1 MSSLNTQIRKDI
13 VNMVY
18 NANSGHIGGSLS
30 LVEIMHTLYFKIMN
44 IDPKNPK
51 MEGRDIL
58 IMSKGHASAVLYST
72 LAHRG
77 YFSTDELLTYRKL
90 GSRLQGHP
98 SKKNLEC
105 IEASTGSLGQGIC
118 IAVGVA
124 LGYKLDKKDGKVF
137 AIAGDGEAQ
146 EGTFWESAMAAAN
159 YKLDNYTLI
168 IDNNGLQ
175 IDGKNEDVMCL
186 GDLEAKM
193 KAFGFETF
201 IVDGH
206 NEKELEEVFAKKV
219 SGKPKC
225 VIAKT
230 VKGKGVSFM
239 ENAVGWHGKAPNKEE
254 YERAMEELN
263 KLD

>member
-13 VNMVY
+13 VSMVY

-51 MEGRDIL
+51 MDGRDIF

-77 YFSTDELLTYRKL
+77 FFPTDELLTFRKL

-105 IEASTGSLGQGIC
+105 IEASTGSLGQGVC
-118 IAVGVA
+118 IALGAA
-124 LGYKLDKKDGKVF
+124 LGYKLDKKDARVF
-137 AIAGDGEAQ
+137 VVAGDGEAQ

-168 IDNNGLQ
+168 IDHNGLQ
-175 IDGKNEDVMCL
+175 IDGKNDEVMSL

-201 IVDGH
+201 VIDGH
-206 NEKELEEVFAKKV
+206 NEKELEEVFNKKV

-225 VIAKT
+225 VIAQT

-239 ENAVGWHGKAPNKEE
+239 ENNVGWHGKAPNKEE
-254 YERAMEELN
+254 YEKAMEELN

>member
-13 VNMVY
+13 VSMVY

-44 IDPKNPK
+44 IDPKNPN
-51 MEGRDIL
+51 MDGRDIL

-77 YFSTDELLTYRKL
+77 YFPTDELLTYRKL

-98 SKKNLEC
+98 DKKHLPGV
-105 IEASTGSLGQGIC
+105 EASTGSLGQGVC
-118 IAVGVA
+118 IAVGIA
-124 LGYKLDKKDGKVF
+124 LGYKLDKKNGKIF

-146 EGTFWESAMAAAN
+146 EGSFWESAMAASN

-175 IDGKNEDVMCL
+175 IDGKNDDVMSL

-206 NEKELEEVFAKKV
+206 NEAELEEIFNKKV

-230 VKGKGVSFM
+230 IKGKGVSFM

-254 YERAMEELN
+254 YEKAMEELN

>member
-1 MSSLNTQIRKDI
+1 MSSINTQIRKDI
-13 VNMVY
+13 INMVY

-44 IDPKNPK
+44 VDPNNPK
-51 MEGRDIL
+51 MEDRDIF

-77 YFSTDELLTYRKL
+77 YFSVDELMTFRKL

-98 SKKNLEC
+98 DKKHLE
-105 IEASTGSLGQGIC
+105 IVEASTGSLGQGVC
-118 IAVGVA
+118 IALGVA
-124 LGYKLDKKDGKVF
+124 LGYKLDKKNGKIFV
-137 AIAGDGEAQ
+137 IAGDGEAQ
-146 EGTFWESAMAAAN
+146 EGSFWESAMACAN

-168 IDNNGLQ
+168 IDYNGLQ
-175 IDGKNEDVMCL
+175 IDGKTDDVMSL
-186 GDLEAKM
+186 GDLELKM
-193 KAFGFETF
+193 KSFGFETYT
-201 IVDGH
+201 VDGH
-206 NEKELEEVFAKKV
+206 NEIDLENVFRKQV
-219 SGKPKC
+219 IGKPKC

-239 ENAVGWHGKAPNKEE
+239 ENNADWHGKAPNKED
-254 YERAMEELN
+254 YERAIEELN